1 MQSFLGTHKFSPM
14 AQVVTPLSKEL
25 PATRRSVRALLLG
38 DRIDTSGLDRTEV
51 ISTAP
56 MTFRTGQNGLV
67 AVFRFGVVV
76 LFDLSVLE
84 ADDVLRRLS
93 PRVIRPVTVR
103 EDETA
108 AIEAALDRD
117 EQILPGGPILL
128 KSVTPEHVMVIAD
141 ALAKSVILARDE
153 REVGSVI
160 DRIEPMAREL
170 AEKGRTPGDQK
181 AILKLIGNA
190 LLVQHRVSGRVAVA
204 DKPDAVWD
212 RPDLERLY
220 GRLQEEYELPERA
233 EALTRKLQ
241 VISDTAEV
249 LSDMIDTRRSL
260 RLEFAVVLLIVFEI
274 VLSIFQLLEPV
285 RH

>member
-1 MQSFLGTHKFSPM
+1 M

-25 PATRRSVRALLLG
+25 PAVRRSVRALLLG
-38 DRIDTSGLDRTEV
+38 DRIDTSGLDQTDV
-51 ISTAP
+51 ISAAP
-56 MTFRTGQNGLV
+56 MTFRAGQNGLV
-67 AVFRFGVVV
+67 SVFRFGVVV

-84 ADDVLRRLS
+84 ADEVLRRLS

-103 EDETA
+103 EDESA
-108 AIEAALDRD
+108 VIEAALDRD

-153 REVGSVI
+153 REVGAVI
-160 DRIEPMAREL
+160 ERIEPMAREL

-220 GRLQEEYELPERA
+220 SRLEEEYELPERA

-260 RLEFAVVLLIVFEI
+260 RLEFAVVMLIVFEI
-274 VLSIFQLLEPV
+274 VLSVFQLLESII
-285 RH
+285 HH

>member
-1 MQSFLGTHKFSPM
+1 MQSRPEAHKFVPM

-25 PATRRSVRALLLG
+25 PAVRRSVRAVLLG
-38 DRIDTSGLDRTEV
+38 DRIDTSGLDQTDV

-56 MTFRTGQNGLV
+56 MTFRAGHSGLV

-84 ADDVLRRLS
+84 ADEVLRRLS

-108 AIEAALDRD
+108 VIEAAHDRD

-153 REVGSVI
+153 REVASVI
-160 DRIEPMAREL
+160 DRIEPLAREL
-170 AEKGRTPGDQK
+170 AEKGRTPGDRK
-181 AILKLIGNA
+181 AILKHIGNA
-190 LLVQHRVSGRVAVA
+190 LLVQHRLSGRVAVA

-220 GRLQEEYELPERA
+220 GRLQEEYELRERA
-233 EALTRKLQ
+233 EALSRKLQ

-249 LSDMIDTRRSL
+249 LSDMIDTQRSL
-260 RLEFAVVLLIVFEI
+260 RLEFAIVLLIVFEI
-274 VLSIFQLLEPV
+274 ALSLFELLVPMS
-285 RH
+285 R

>member
-1 MQSFLGTHKFSPM
+1 MQSRPGTHKFKPM

-38 DRIDTSGLDRTEV
+38 DRIDTSGLDRSEV

-56 MTFRTGQNGLV
+56 MTFRAGQNGLV
-67 AVFRFGVVV
+67 AVFRFGVIV

-84 ADDVLRRLS
+84 ADDVLRRLN

-108 AIEAALDRD
+108 VIEAALDRD

-128 KSVTPEHVMVIAD
+128 KSVTPEHVTVIAD
-141 ALAKSVILARDE
+141 ALAKSVILARAE
-153 REVGSVI
+153 REVGAVI

-274 VLSIFQLLEPV
+274 VLSIFQLLEPM
-285 RH
+285 HH

>member
-1 MQSFLGTHKFSPM
+1 
-14 AQVVTPLSKEL
+14 
-25 PATRRSVRALLLG
+25 
-38 DRIDTSGLDRTEV
+38 
-51 ISTAP
+51 
-56 MTFRTGQNGLV
+56 
-67 AVFRFGVVV
+67 
-76 LFDLSVLE
+76 
-84 ADDVLRRLS
+84 
-93 PRVIRPVTVR
+93 
-103 EDETA
+103 
-108 AIEAALDRD
+108 
-117 EQILPGGPILL
+117 L

-153 REVGSVI
+153 REVGAVI

-274 VLSIFQLLEPV
+274 VLSIFQLLEPM
-285 RH
+285 HH

>member
-1 MQSFLGTHKFSPM
+1 M
-14 AQVVTPLSKEL
+14 AQVVTPLSKDV
-25 PATRRSVRALLLG
+25 PATRRAVRALLLG
-38 DRIDTSGLDRTEV
+38 DRIDTSGLDLTDV

-56 MTFRTGQNGLV
+56 MTFRAGHNGLV

-84 ADDVLRRLS
+84 TDDVLRRLG
-93 PRVIRPVTVR
+93 PRVIRPVSVR

-108 AIEAALDRD
+108 LIEAALDRD

-128 KSVTPEHVMVIAD
+128 KTATPEHVMVIAD

-153 REVGSVI
+153 REVAAVI
-160 DRIEPMAREL
+160 ERIEPLAREL
-170 AEKGRTPGDQK
+170 AEKGRTPGERT
-181 AILKLIGNA
+181 AILKYIGNA

-220 GRLQEEYELPERA
+220 ARLQEEYELRERA
-233 EALTRKLQ
+233 DALTRKLK

-249 LSDMIDTRRSL
+249 LTDMIDTRRSL
-260 RLEFAVVLLIVFEI
+260 RLEFIIVMLIVFEI
-274 VLSIFQLLEPV
+274 MLSLFQLLVPM

>member
-1 MQSFLGTHKFSPM
+1 M

-38 DRIDTSGLDRTEV
+38 DRIDTSGLDKADV

-56 MTFRTGQNGLV
+56 MTFRAGQNGLV

-76 LFDLSVLE
+76 VFDLSVLE
-84 ADDVLRRLS
+84 TDDVLRRLS

-108 AIEAALDRD
+108 LIEAALDRD

-153 REVGSVI
+153 REVASVI
-160 DRIEPMAREL
+160 ERIEPLALVL
-170 AEKGRTPGDQK
+170 AEKGRTPSDQK
-181 AILKLIGNA
+181 SILKHIGNA

-204 DKPDAVWD
+204 EKPDAVWD

-220 GRLQEEYELPERA
+220 SRLQEEYELPDCA

-249 LSDMIDTRRSL
+249 LSDIIDTRRSL
-260 RLEFAVVLLIVFEI
+260 RLEFAVALLIVFEI
-274 VLSIFQLLEPV
+274 VLTLFQLLVPLP
-285 RH
+285 H

>member
-1 MQSFLGTHKFSPM
+1 M
-14 AQVVTPLSKEL
+14 AQVVTPLSKDV

-38 DRIDTSGLDRTEV
+38 DRIDTTGLDLTDV

-56 MTFRTGQNGLV
+56 MTFRAGHGGLV

-84 ADDVLRRLS
+84 TDDVLRRLS

-108 AIEAALDRD
+108 VVEAALDRD

-128 KSVTPEHVMVIAD
+128 KNATPEHVMVIAD

-153 REVGSVI
+153 REVAAVI
-160 DRIEPMAREL
+160 ERIEPLAREL
-170 AEKGRTPGDQK
+170 AEKGRTPGERT
-181 AILKLIGNA
+181 AILKYIGNA

-220 GRLQEEYELPERA
+220 ARLQEEYELRERA
-233 EALTRKLQ
+233 DALTRKLK

-249 LSDMIDTRRSL
+249 LTDMIDTRRSL
-260 RLEFAVVLLIVFEI
+260 RLEFIIVLLIVFEI
-274 VLSIFQLLEPV
+274 MLSLFQLLVPM

>member
-1 MQSFLGTHKFSPM
+1 M

-38 DRIDTSGLDRTEV
+38 DRIDTSGLDKADV

-56 MTFRTGQNGLV
+56 MTFRAGQNGLV

-76 LFDLSVLE
+76 VFDLSVLE
-84 ADDVLRRLS
+84 TDDVLRRLS

-108 AIEAALDRD
+108 LIEAALDRD

-153 REVGSVI
+153 REVASVI
-160 DRIEPMAREL
+160 ERIEPLALVL
-170 AEKGRTPGDQK
+170 AEKGRTPSDQK
-181 AILKLIGNA
+181 SILKHIGNA

-204 DKPDAVWD
+204 EKPDAVWD

-220 GRLQEEYELPERA
+220 SRLQEEYELPDRA

-249 LSDMIDTRRSL
+249 LSDIIDTRRSL
-260 RLEFAVVLLIVFEI
+260 RLEFAVALLIVFEI
-274 VLSIFQLLEPV
+274 VLTLFQLLVPLP
-285 RH
+285 H

>member
-1 MQSFLGTHKFSPM
+1 M
-14 AQVVTPLSKEL
+14 AQVVTPLSKDV

-38 DRIDTSGLDRTEV
+38 DRIDTSGLDLTDV

-56 MTFRTGQNGLV
+56 MTFRAGHNGLV
-67 AVFRFGVVV
+67 SVFRFGVVV
-76 LFDLSVLE
+76 LFDLTVLE
-84 ADDVLRRLS
+84 TDDVLRRLG

-108 AIEAALDRD
+108 LIEAALDRD

-128 KSVTPEHVMVIAD
+128 KNATPEHVMVIAD

-153 REVGSVI
+153 REVAAVI
-160 DRIEPMAREL
+160 ERIEPLAREL
-170 AEKGRTPGDQK
+170 AEKGRTPGERT
-181 AILKLIGNA
+181 AILKYIGNA

-220 GRLQEEYELPERA
+220 ARLQEEYELRERA
-233 EALTRKLQ
+233 DALTRKLK

-249 LSDMIDTRRSL
+249 LTDMIDTRRSL
-260 RLEFAVVLLIVFEI
+260 RLEFIIVLLIVFEI
-274 VLSIFQLLEPV
+274 MLSLFQLLVPM

>member
-1 MQSFLGTHKFSPM
+1 M

-25 PATRRSVRALLLG
+25 PAVRRSVRALLLG
-38 DRIDTSGLDRTEV
+38 DRIDTSGLDQTDV

-56 MTFRTGQNGLV
+56 MTFRAGQNGLV
-67 AVFRFGVVV
+67 SVFRFGVVV

-84 ADDVLRRLS
+84 ADEVLRRLS

-103 EDETA
+103 EDESA
-108 AIEAALDRD
+108 VIEAALDRD

-153 REVGSVI
+153 REVGAVI
-160 DRIEPMAREL
+160 ERIEPMAREL
-170 AEKGRTPGDQK
+170 AEKGHTPGDQK

-220 GRLQEEYELPERA
+220 SRLEEEYELPERA

-274 VLSIFQLLEPV
+274 VLSVFQLLESII
-285 RH
+285 HH

>member
-1 MQSFLGTHKFSPM
+1 MQFRPGAHKFYPM

-56 MTFRTGQNGLV
+56 MTFRAGQNGLV

-84 ADDVLRRLS
+84 ADDVLRRLN
-93 PRVIRPVTVR
+93 PRVVRPVTLR

-108 AIEAALDRD
+108 VIEAALDRD

-128 KSVTPEHVMVIAD
+128 KSVTPEHVTVIAD

>member
-1 MQSFLGTHKFSPM
+1 M
-14 AQVVTPLSKEL
+14 AQAVTPLSKEL

-38 DRIDTSGLDRTEV
+38 DRIDTSGLDQTDV

-56 MTFRTGQNGLV
+56 MTFRAGHSGLV

-84 ADDVLRRLS
+84 ADEVLGRLS

-108 AIEAALDRD
+108 LIEAALDRD

-153 REVGSVI
+153 REVASVI
-160 DRIEPMAREL
+160 ERIEPLAREL
-170 AEKGRTPGDQK
+170 AERGRTPGK
-181 AILKLIGNA
+181 RTAILKHIGNA

-220 GRLQEEYELPERA
+220 ARLQEEYELRERA
-233 EALTRKLQ
+233 DALTRKLK

-249 LSDMIDTRRSL
+249 LTDMIDTKRSL
-260 RLEFAVVLLIVFEI
+260 RLEFIIVLLIVFEI
-274 VLSIFQLLEPV
+274 MLSLFQLLVPIG
-285 RH
+285 R

>member
-1 MQSFLGTHKFSPM
+1 M
-14 AQVVTPLSKEL
+14 AQVVTPLSKDV
-25 PATRRSVRALLLG
+25 PAVRRSVRALLLG
-38 DRIDTSGLDRTEV
+38 DRIDTSGLDLTDV

-56 MTFRTGQNGLV
+56 MTFRAGHNGLV
-67 AVFRFGVVV
+67 CVFRFGVVV

-84 ADDVLRRLS
+84 TDDVLRRLS
-93 PRVIRPVTVR
+93 PRIIRPVTVR

-108 AIEAALDRD
+108 LIEAALDRD

-128 KSVTPEHVMVIAD
+128 KSATPEHVMVIAD

-153 REVGSVI
+153 REVAAVI
-160 DRIEPMAREL
+160 ERIEPLAREL
-170 AEKGRTPGDQK
+170 AERGRTPGERT
-181 AILKLIGNA
+181 AILKYIGNA

-220 GRLQEEYELPERA
+220 ARLQEEYELRERA
-233 EALTRKLQ
+233 DALTRKLK

-249 LSDMIDTRRSL
+249 LTDMIDTRRSL
-260 RLEFAVVLLIVFEI
+260 RLEFIIVLLIVFEI
-274 VLSIFQLLEPV
+274 MLSLFQLVVPL

>member
-1 MQSFLGTHKFSPM
+1 M

-38 DRIDTSGLDRTEV
+38 DRIDTSGLDQTGV

-56 MTFRTGQNGLV
+56 MTFRAGQNGLV

-108 AIEAALDRD
+108 VIEAALDRD

-128 KSVTPEHVMVIAD
+128 KSVTPEHVMVIAE

-153 REVGSVI
+153 REVGAVI
-160 DRIEPMAREL
+160 ERIEPQAREL
-170 AEKGRTPGDQK
+170 AEKGRTPSDQK

-249 LSDMIDTRRSL
+249 LSDIIDTRRSL

-274 VLSIFQLLEPV
+274 VLSLFQLLEAA
-285 RH
+285 HH

>member
-1 MQSFLGTHKFSPM
+1 MQSGPGTHKFSPM

-38 DRIDTSGLDRTEV
+38 DRIDTSGLDRSEV

-56 MTFRTGQNGLV
+56 MTFRAGQNGLV

-93 PRVIRPVTVR
+93 PRVIRPLTVR

-108 AIEAALDRD
+108 TIEAALDRD

-285 RH
+285 HH